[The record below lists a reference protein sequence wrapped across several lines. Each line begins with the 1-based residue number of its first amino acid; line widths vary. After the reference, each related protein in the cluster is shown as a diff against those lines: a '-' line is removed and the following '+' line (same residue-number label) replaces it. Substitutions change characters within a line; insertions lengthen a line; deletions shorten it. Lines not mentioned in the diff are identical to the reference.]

1 MSQKKGNFFEQHV
14 DKMVLGVVGI
24 ICVWLS
30 LVYVLPG
37 AYSIEIGGNQL
48 GPGEIDH
55 YIRRQSATLEEKLE
69 EPPEMRAYSSKF
81 DGFAQKFV
89 CSLNSI
95 GDDAYFPLP
104 GTEKE
109 TLELNRKYRLP
120 EIGQVQDVASGLI
133 RTVTYF
139 PTEEVGLDN
148 EYRNVKTKLADID
161 LVSVQGSFDAAGL
174 YKNFQ
179 QSFAGRRVN
188 SEWRDK
194 TYAKPVFASIQLE
207 RQQQLSNGI
216 WSGWEIVPR
225 TKIDHLKSMLAI
237 AQKVEDLDFDVKL
250 KMIQFSDEDMAVQQN
265 ILQPAPYD
273 FASKMNWYPPSFYS
287 EYLQIKERQTKEAER
302 KKLEERRKER
312 KRKNDANRNT
322 GAGRSRSGGR
332 SGGRTNPR
340 RGGRGGT
347 ELLGRGGYEF
357 SSDQEAVRKKKEK
370 QRTFQD
376 LERDYKKIVF
386 TEKTRLETIRDAL
399 VVWAHDDTVEPG
411 QSYRYRLRV
420 GVFNPIAGHDWF
432 YNDQEHLKGQVILWS
447 DYSEVTEPVAIEPMM
462 HFFPVDVSPDK
473 SSVKSEIAKFHFGK
487 WRLREFDIRPGEM
500 IGGVVEDEEGNS
512 AQLAMGGYDSS
523 GVFGGSRD
531 DDENTTIDY
540 TTGAVLVDLVQ
551 SSDLAG
557 MNFSSRRYFDVLY
570 TADDGTT
577 IEHLPARKRYWPEL
591 LAKRYN
597 TVKAAQL
604 EEVII
609 VSRGQGQGGR
619 KRLAPQQDTVD
630 GRMIPGMTPEMMME
644 MMRRGSGG
652 GFRRD

>member
-1 MSQKKGNFFEQHV
+1 MSQKKGNFFEQHI
-14 DKMVLGVVGI
+14 DKIVLGVVGI
-24 ICVWLS
+24 ICLWLS

-55 YIRRQSATLEEKLE
+55 YIKRRVVAIEQKLE
-69 EPPEMRAYSSKF
+69 ESPAIRAYHPKF

-89 CSLNSI
+89 CSVNSI
-95 GDDAYFPLP
+95 GDDICFPLP
-104 GTEKE
+104 GSPGK

-120 EIGQVQDVASGLI
+120 EIGPVQDVAAGLI

-139 PTEEVGLDN
+139 PTEEVSLDN
-148 EYRNVKTKLADID
+148 EYRKVKTKLADID
-161 LVSVQGSFDAAGL
+161 LVTVQGSFDTAGL

-188 SEWRDK
+188 SEWRDE
-194 TYAKPVFASIQLE
+194 TYAKPVFASILLE
-207 RQQQLSNGI
+207 RQQRLANGI

-237 AQKVEDLDFDVKL
+237 AQKVEDLDFNVNL
-250 KMIQFSDEDMAVQQN
+250 KMVQFCDEDMAVQQN

-273 FASKMNWYPPSFYS
+273 LASKMNWYPPAFYT

-302 KKLEERRKER
+302 RRLEERRKER
-312 KRKNDANRNT
+312 ERKNDARHT

-332 SGGRTNPR
+332 SSGRTNTR
-340 RGGRGGT
+340 RGGI
-347 ELLGRGGYEF
+347 EQPGRGGYEF
-357 SSDQEAVRKKKEK
+357 GELRKQKEK

-376 LERDYKKIVF
+376 LERDYEKIVF
-386 TEKTRLETIRDAL
+386 TEKTKLDTIREAL

-432 YNDQEHLKGQVILWS
+432 YNDQEHLKELVILWS
-447 DYSEVTEPVAIEPMM
+447 DYSEVTEPVEIEPMM

-473 SSVKSEIAKFHFGK
+473 SSVKSEIARFHFGK
-487 WRLREFDIRPGEM
+487 WRLHEFDIRPGEM
-500 IGGVVEDEEGNS
+500 IGGVVEDEDIKS
-512 AQLAMGGYDSS
+512 ARSVMGDYDSS
-523 GVFGGSRD
+523 GNYGSYRND
-531 DDENTTIDY
+531 DGESSTVDY

-557 MNFSSRRYFDVLY
+557 MNFRERSYCDVLY
-570 TADDGTT
+570 TADEGTT
-577 IEHLPARKRYWPEL
+577 IEHLPAHKRYWPEL

-597 TVKAAQL
+597 TVKEAQL

-609 VSRGQGQGGR
+609 VARGQGGR
-619 KRLAPQQDTVD
+619 KHIAAPQQDI
-630 GRMIPGMTPEMMME
+630 MPEGMTPLDMMIMME
-644 MMRRGSGG
+644 MMGQGEE
-652 GFRRD
+652 

>member
-1 MSQKKGNFFEQHV
+1 M
-14 DKMVLGVVGI
+14 
-24 ICVWLS
+24 
-30 LVYVLPG
+30 
-37 AYSIEIGGNQL
+37 

-55 YIRRQSATLEEKLE
+55 YIRRQVVVLEQKLE
-69 EPPEMRAYSSKF
+69 EPPTTRAYSSKF
-81 DGFAQKFV
+81 ADFAQMCA
-89 CSLNSI
+89 CSVDSI
-95 GDDAYFPLP
+95 RDDICFPLP
-104 GTEKE
+104 GPVEN

-120 EIGQVQDVASGLI
+120 EIGPVRDVIAGLI

-148 EYRNVKTKLADID
+148 DYRKVETKLADID

-188 SEWRDK
+188 SEWRDE
-194 TYAKPVFASIQLE
+194 TYAKPVFASILLE
-207 RQQQLSNGI
+207 RQQRLANGI

-237 AQKVEDLDFDVKL
+237 AQKVEDLDFNVNL
-250 KMIQFSDEDMAVQQN
+250 KMIQFCDEDMAVQQN

-273 FASKMNWYPPSFYS
+273 VASKMNWYPPAFYTD
-287 EYLQIKERQTKEAER
+287 YLQIKERQTKEAER

-312 KRKNDANRNT
+312 ERKNDARNT

-332 SGGRTNPR
+332 SSGRTNTR
-340 RGGRGGT
+340 RGGI
-347 ELLGRGGYEF
+347 EQPGRGGYEF
-357 SSDQEAVRKKKEK
+357 GELRKQKEK

-376 LERDYKKIVF
+376 LERDYEKIVF
-386 TEKTRLETIRDAL
+386 TEKTRLDTIRDAL

-432 YNDQEHLKGQVILWS
+432 YNDQEHLKEQVILWS
-447 DYSEVTEPVAIEPMM
+447 DYSEVTEPVEIEPMM
-462 HFFPVDVSPDK
+462 HFFPVDVSQDK

-487 WRLREFDIRPGEM
+487 WRLHEFDIRPGEM
-500 IGGVVEDEEGNS
+500 IGGVVEDEDIKS
-512 AQLAMGGYDSS
+512 AQSVMGNYDSS
-523 GVFGGSRD
+523 GNYGSYRND
-531 DDENTTIDY
+531 DGENSTVDY

-557 MNFSSRRYFDVLY
+557 MNFRERSYCDVLY

-597 TVKAAQL
+597 TVKEAQL

-609 VSRGQGQGGR
+609 VARGQGGR
-619 KRLAPQQDTVD
+619 RRLGPQQD
-630 GRMIPGMTPEMMME
+630 MMPGMMMPGMEMTPEMME
-644 MMRRGSGG
+644 MMRRGGG
-652 GFRRD
+652 GVR